1 MTTRDHGR
9 LLGIFFLIQAGLQ
22 IFGGLIAVVIY
33 GGLGGLMLA
42 NSRREE
48 EQMMGGFF
56 LAGALVV
63 GAIVLV
69 FAALNGLA
77 GWKLFKNKPNARL
90 WGIIASCLVLLG
102 FPLGTA
108 LGVYGLW
115 FLFGEKGKN
124 LEYETGGNMAG
135 QYPPPPPNNW
145 Q

>member
-1 MTTRDHGR
+1 MTTREHGR

-42 NSRREE
+42 NARRDD
-48 EQMMGGFF
+48 EQLMGGFF
-56 LAGALVV
+56 LGGALLV
-63 GAIVLV
+63 GALVLV
-69 FAALNGLA
+69 FAALNLTAGL
-77 GWKLFKNKPNARL
+77 KLYKNKPGARV
-90 WGIIASCLVLLG
+90 WGIVASCLVLLG

-115 FLFGEKGKN
+115 FLFGEKGQN
-124 LEYETGGNMAG
+124 LESESGNMMG
-135 QYPPPPPNNW
+135 NYPPPPPNNW